1 MHHYDIMLTRAI
13 NHLAGTSSLL
23 DMFLVDLTKAGVPIM
38 ALAVAL
44 QWWRKDDR
52 PGVRHT
58 LISSGM
64 AFLLGL
70 AINQAILIFIHRIRP
85 YDAGL
90 THLLIAPSADYSF
103 PSDHATAS
111 MAIAVTFLLQGA
123 RRWGGAFLMVAGIIC
138 FSRIYVGTHYLTDV
152 LGGAVTASLA
162 ALLVTGLYR
171 KGTRLDRRLTEI
183 F

>member
-1 MHHYDIMLTRAI
+1 ML
-13 NHLAGTSSLL
+13 GTSSLL

-38 ALAVAL
+38 VLAVAL

-90 THLLIAPSADYSF
+90 THLLIAPNPDFSF

-111 MAIAVTFLLQGA
+111 MAIAVTFLLRGS
-123 RRWGGAFLMVAGIIC
+123 RRWGGAFLMVACIIC
-138 FSRIYVGTHYLTDV
+138 FSRVYVGTHYLTDV

-162 ALLVTGLYR
+162 AFLVTGLYR